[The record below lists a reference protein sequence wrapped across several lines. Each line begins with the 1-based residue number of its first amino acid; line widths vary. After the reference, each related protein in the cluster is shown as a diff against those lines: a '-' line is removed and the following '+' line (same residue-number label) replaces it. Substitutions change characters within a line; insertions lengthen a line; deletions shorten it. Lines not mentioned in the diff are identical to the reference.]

1 MKWYSKLYVGDS
13 IAGKAGKIKWK
24 IRHRAGTIDIYV
36 ISFASNPENLLDVIP
51 ANELMQRGYPK
62 KHMKVIGLA
71 KGYEEALQVVATI
84 IEETYQNTGDVD
96 VWYYLKEKRRDSL

>member
-36 ISFASNPENLLDVIP
+36 ISFASNP

-71 KGYEEALQVVATI
+71 KGYEEALQVVTTI

-96 VWYYLKEKRRDSL
+96 VWNYLKEKRRNSL

>member
-36 ISFASNPENLLDVIP
+36 I
-51 ANELMQRGYPK
+51 
-62 KHMKVIGLA
+62 
-71 KGYEEALQVVATI
+71 
-84 IEETYQNTGDVD
+84 
-96 VWYYLKEKRRDSL
+96 